1 MDMFTRAEELHRE
14 TMKNYALLLSA
25 YKQQY
30 AEELVGLMDGACG
43 AGHFKCEYL
52 IHADDPVKVQAWE
65 EIAAVLA
72 QEGYKHTLVWSAEG
86 GSLMGIE
93 VSW

>member
-1 MDMFTRAEELHRE
+1 MNMFTRAEELHRE
-14 TMKNYALLLSA
+14 TMKNYSLLLSA
-25 YKQQY
+25 YKHQY

-52 IHADDPVKVQAWE
+52 IHTDDPVKIQAWE

-72 QEGYKHTLVWSAEG
+72 KEGYKHILAWSAEDN
-86 GSLMGIE
+86 SLISIE